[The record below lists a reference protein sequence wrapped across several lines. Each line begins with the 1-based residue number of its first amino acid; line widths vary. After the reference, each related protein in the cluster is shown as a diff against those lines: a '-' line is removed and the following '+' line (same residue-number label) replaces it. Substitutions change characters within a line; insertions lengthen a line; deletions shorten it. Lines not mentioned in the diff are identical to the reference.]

1 MAKKSR
7 SNTKHPRR
15 PVVGSGKAEKNVPVS
30 RQTAGGVTGAVLGG
44 VVAGPLGAIA
54 GGLSGAMV
62 GDASAKGKRPVKRAV
77 DAIRSEMHEVHLTDK
92 LKSVAERVTTKIK
105 SFRKGKKTKTAATK
119 KKSAPPAAAATKKS
133 KSKPAKKKVKTAT
146 KKAAARPKKKKRAKK
161 KS

>member
-1 MAKKSR
+1 MAKKSQ
-7 SNTKHPRR
+7 SKTKR
-15 PVVGSGKAEKNVPVS
+15 PKQAVVESGKAEKNVPVS

-62 GDASAKGKRPVKRAV
+62 GDASAKGKKPVKRAV

-92 LKSVAERVTTKIK
+92 LKAVAERVTTKIK
-105 SFRKGKKTKTAATK
+105 SFRKGKKTKAVATK
-119 KKSAPPAAAATKKS
+119 KKSAPPATAATKKS

-146 KKAAARPKKKKRAKK
+146 KKVAATPKKKRAKK